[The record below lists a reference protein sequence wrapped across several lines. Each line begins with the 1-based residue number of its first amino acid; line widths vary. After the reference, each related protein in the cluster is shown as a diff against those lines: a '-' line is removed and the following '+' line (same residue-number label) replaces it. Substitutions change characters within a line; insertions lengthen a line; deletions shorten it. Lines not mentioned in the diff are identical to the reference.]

1 MKKNTTRYS
10 IDDVKKIVIDTS
22 LIVASLIG
30 LFAYITSTVSKFI
43 NSNFNFSI
51 IIETSVVILLVM
63 ITLNRSKLSNQFK
76 ALIII
81 VLLSI
86 FSLSDAFFYGL
97 FSSARV
103 YLILV
108 PFFSIIFFS
117 FRHTLMILAS
127 VMTGFLTIGFLHHKG
142 ILQIP
147 PGYDPPVYI
156 LKIYPWII
164 NGIHITAVA
173 LIVFFITRK
182 FFKTFSLFIEHLEE
196 SNITI
201 SEKEQNYREIFNSTN
216 EAIFIHDQETGLI
229 TDVNESMLK
238 MYGFENKDEVIGSSV
253 SIISSNI
260 DTFNENQAKEYIYK
274 AIHEGPQLFKWL
286 GRKTNGETFLTE
298 VSLHKTQ
305 IGGLDRVMALVR
317 DFSDKYKTEMALAES
332 EKRFREMNE
341 MLPIAVFEAS
351 DEGKLIYI
359 NKQGLKL
366 FQVSQ
371 DEFEIGINIF
381 SFVSSESK
389 ELAVMNFNQV
399 LQKNPVDQNNLIL
412 IKKDGSTFPARIFAK
427 AFEHKNSIKAFRG
440 VIVDISQQIE
450 SERAIRESE
459 FKYRA
464 LMESLNEG
472 IIVADNEHIVHYVN
486 PKFTEMLGYTHD
498 EIVGTKGY
506 KMLHDPEDYPRI
518 ERANEERIRNNST
531 SYEIPFRA
539 KNGQKIDF
547 LVSGAPY
554 KNILGETIGS
564 IGALMDI
571 TERKKAE
578 KEIFESRQQF
588 LTLAEMSPVG
598 IFRTRPDGY
607 TVYVNPKWSELSG
620 LSQEEA
626 FGDGWLKAVHP
637 EDIENIR
644 KTWDSDRPG
653 GGKSFAEYRFLHPD
667 GTVKWVLGQAI
678 PQYIEGELHGYIGT
692 ITDITELKSIQA
704 KLETSEKRFRELADL
719 LPQTIWESDLNGKVL
734 FLNKHGLELFGYNKN
749 ELEAGVNL
757 ISTVIPE
764 QRHQA
769 IEQMTKRFDHKYN
782 KNTSVEFVAL
792 KKDRSTFPV
801 LVYISSIFFDN
812 QPIGLRGIT
821 FDMTDI
827 KKAERM
833 LKESESRYRAIIE
846 SIPDFMFI
854 TDPEGNLIFM
864 NPEAEQ
870 LTGMIEG
877 KQAEGNLK
885 DFLYPEDKKL
895 FEQQAYGLIKG
906 ETNHSEIFETR
917 FNKNTGEQI
926 WLSSIISKIEMNNKP
941 MLQIL
946 SRDITEKKQIE
957 KELDSYRNQLEL
969 LVKERTDE
977 LAATNEELL
986 MSNEELLTQ
995 REALENALENLQTA
1009 QKQLIQSEKM
1019 ASLGILAA
1027 GVAHEINN
1035 PLNFIS
1041 GGIMGIESYFNEHL
1055 AKHYQNVSALI
1066 DGIHTGVK
1074 RAAAIVTSLSHYSR
1088 RDDLPK
1094 IPCNLHDVIDNC
1106 LVMLNNQIKNRIDVV
1121 KEYYHGKCI
1130 IKGNEG
1136 KLHQAFLNILSNS
1149 VQAIELTGKIILE
1162 SNIINKKVIIRITDN
1177 GCGISPKNLPK
1188 IMDPFF
1194 TTKDPG
1200 KGTGLGLSITYNI
1213 IKEHQGEID
1222 YQSKP
1227 GHGTTVTISIPLKQ

>member
-1 MKKNTTRYS
+1 MKINTKIYS
-10 IDDVKKIVIDTS
+10 VDYVKSQVVDTS
-22 LIVASLIG
+22 LVVSSIVGLLAYLIS
-30 LFAYITSTVSKFI
+30 TSSRII
-43 NSNFNFSI
+43 NLTINFSLFF
-51 IIETSVVILLVM
+51 ETLVILIV
-63 ITLNRSKLSNQFK
+63 IVVTFFRTRFSCEIK

-81 VLLSI
+81 ILISL
-86 FSLSDAFFYGL
+86 FSLSDAYFYGL

-108 PFFSIIFFS
+108 PFFSIIYFS
-117 FRHTLMILAS
+117 FRKTILILILAILAF
-127 VMTGFLTIGFLHHKG
+127 TGIGLLHHFQ
-142 ILQIP
+142 ILSIP
-147 PGYDPPVYI
+147 SAYDPPKYI
-156 LKIYPWII
+156 LRFYPWII

-182 FFKTFSLFIEHLEE
+182 FFKTFSLFIEHLKEN
-196 SNITI
+196 NITI

-238 MYGFENKDEVIGSSV
+238 MYGFENRDEIIGSSV

-286 GRKTNGETFLTE
+286 GRKKNGETFLTE

-317 DFSDKYKTEMALAES
+317 DFSDKYKSEMALAES

-351 DEGKLIYI
+351 DEGNLIYI

-371 DEFEIGINIF
+371 DEFEFGINIF

-412 IKKDGSTFPARIFAK
+412 VKKDGSSFPARIFAK
-427 AFEHKNSIKAFRG
+427 SFEHRNSVKAFRG

-518 ERANEERIRNNST
+518 EQANEERIRNNST

-607 TVYVNPKWSELSG
+607 TIYVNPKWSELSG
-620 LSQEEA
+620 LSLEEA

-653 GGKSFAEYRFLHPD
+653 GGKSFAEYRFLRPD

-678 PQYIEGELHGYIGT
+678 PQYIEGELQGYIGT
-692 ITDITELKSIQA
+692 ITDITELKSIQS
-704 KLETSEKRFRELADL
+704 KLESSEKRFRELSDL
-719 LPQTIWESDLNGKVL
+719 LPQTIWESDLTGNVV
-734 FLNKHGLELFGYNKN
+734 FLNKHGRELFGFDDID
-749 ELEAGVNL
+749 LEAGIDL
-757 ISTVIPE
+757 LSTVIPE
-764 QRHQA
+764 HRDRAVQ
-769 IEQMTKRFDHKYN
+769 IMSKRLSGEIFDN
-782 KNTSVEFVAL
+782 KAVEFIAR
-792 KKDRSTFPV
+792 KKNHDTFPAM
-801 LVYISSIFFDN
+801 VYVSTVFIDN
-812 QPIGLRGIT
+812 KSIGLRGIT
-821 FDMTDI
+821 IDMTDI
-827 KKAERM
+827 KNSERM
-833 LKESESRYRAIIE
+833 LRESESRYKAIIE
-846 SIPDFMFI
+846 SIPDFLFI
-854 TDPEGNLIFM
+854 TNPDGQILFM
-864 NPEAEQ
+864 NPEAEL
-870 LTGMIEG
+870 LTGITHE
-877 KQAEGNLK
+877 QIPECNLK
-885 DFLYPEDKKL
+885 DFLHPEDTEI
-895 FEQQAYGLIKG
+895 FEQQSSVLMQG
-906 ETNHSEIFETR
+906 ETNHSEIYETR

-926 WLSSIISKIEMNNKP
+926 WLSSIISKIEMNYKP

-1055 AKHYQNVSALI
+1055 AQHYQNVSALI

-1106 LVMLNNQIKNRIDVV
+1106 LVMLNNQIKNRIEVV

-1136 KLHQAFLNILSNS
+1136 KLHQAFLNLLSNS
-1149 VQAIELTGKIILE
+1149 VQAIELTGKIIIE

-1227 GHGTTVTISIPLKQ
+1227 GNGTTVTISIPLKQ